1 MFTIPD
7 HSDKETTMMIE
18 LSTQE
23 YRDLLDILHVADVV
37 LSGHRREEDS
47 RSARHRAL
55 IQKHYALAQGEGL
68 NGLFNYNSST
78 QKYVPTVEF
87 EENTLAHAVIDEFG
101 DHMFWDEL
109 ISRLSVR
116 DAAQMSG
123 GMERLHTMSDSDRQH
138 LEGPIRLRYIA
149 EFSANG
155 IANLEVVER
164 PGTGWEIP
172 ARTSD

>member
-7 HSDKETTMMIE
+7 HRDKEMTMNIQF
-18 LSTQE
+18 STQE
-23 YRDLLDILHVADVV
+23 YRDLLDILHVADIV

-47 RSARHRAL
+47 RSARHRDL

-68 NGLFNYNSST
+68 GGLFNYNSST
-78 QKYVPTVEF
+78 QEYVPTVEF

-101 DHMFWDEL
+101 DHIFWDEL

-116 DAAQMSG
+116 DAALMSG

-138 LEGPIRLRYIA
+138 LEGPIRQRYIA